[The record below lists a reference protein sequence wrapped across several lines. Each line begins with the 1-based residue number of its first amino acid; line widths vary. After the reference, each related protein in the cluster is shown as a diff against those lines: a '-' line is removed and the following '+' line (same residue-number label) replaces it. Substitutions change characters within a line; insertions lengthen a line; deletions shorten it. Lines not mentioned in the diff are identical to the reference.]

1 MAPVHGPPRFERR
14 HSSQNCHVSHDTT
27 NAGFDPLA
35 APPRDGD
42 GVVKWP
48 ILARLPW
55 VGEPVEEVEAA
66 APVDFLPFAESA
78 SEPYVPP
85 TFHAI
90 EAELPQLRV
99 VDGAS
104 PLRVESAPLEP
115 NDRRLHRMAANRP
128 VVEPPHLNVHRFPAA
143 GGDEVATEPRPSP
156 SASAAASRQQR
167 RFDPPQPHF
176 NEGIALHRPS
186 ESLAAQLYQWHT
198 KRQPQT
204 GLIAVALLV
213 LAAGGVY
220 LLAIGR
226 PADGPRAVAEPPA
239 WEIQPIPS
247 PGGVNDSLA
256 APLPVSPP
264 LDLSP
269 GGDLSASPEA
279 KAVDSPPPAN
289 NSADAAE
296 ADDPIANWLNRQP
309 TLPQFTASR
318 SAAEQP
324 ASPSRSVETTVENPV
339 TPPDSPLKSSPTA
352 PSLPDRSITPTPSL
366 TLSAPYTTTPYAPF
380 PSSLTL
386 SPPNA
391 SIPGIADA
399 PASAFGPPPQP
410 TR

>member
-1 MAPVHGPPRFERR
+1 
-14 HSSQNCHVSHDTT
+14 
-27 NAGFDPLA
+27 
-35 APPRDGD
+35 
-42 GVVKWP
+42 
-48 ILARLPW
+48 
-55 VGEPVEEVEAA
+55 
-66 APVDFLPFAESA
+66 
-78 SEPYVPP
+78 
-85 TFHAI
+85 
-90 EAELPQLRV
+90 
-99 VDGAS
+99 
-104 PLRVESAPLEP
+104 
-115 NDRRLHRMAANRP
+115 MAANRP
-128 VVEPPHLNVHRFPAA
+128 AVEPPHLNVHRFPAA
-143 GGDEVATEPRPSP
+143 GIDDAAVESPTSPAATGT
-156 SASAAASRQQR
+156 ASRQQR
-167 RFDPPQPHF
+167 RFDPPQPRF
-176 NEGIALHRPS
+176 NEGIALHRPG

-204 GLIAVALLV
+204 GLIAVALLL
-213 LAAGGVY
+213 LAAGGAY

-226 PADGPRAVAEPPA
+226 PAAEPRAVAEPPA

-269 GGDLSASPEA
+269 ESDLGASPAA
-279 KAVDSPPPAN
+279 KAVDSPQPAN

-318 SAAEQP
+318 SAADQP
-324 ASPSRSVETTVENPV
+324 AYPPRSVETTVEKPV
-339 TPPDSPLKSSPTA
+339 TPPESPLKSPPAA
-352 PSLPDRSITPTPSL
+352 PSLSDRSITPTPSL
-366 TLSAPYTTTPYAPF
+366 TLSAPYPTTPYAPF

-391 SIPGIADA
+391 SIPGIADV